1 SGFRWKRSETST
13 IATSSFGSRN
23 VVPAVGVTNTAQAA
37 GLVTPELVV
46 VDEIRQLLLDRRDV
60 GTRGGR
66 LAQLPGGLRGQVLQ
80 LDPLRI
86 AARRRARRQVD
97 RDARRLTSGQ

>member
-1 SGFRWKRSETST
+1 M
-13 IATSSFGSRN
+13 
-23 VVPAVGVTNTAQAA
+23 PAVGVTNTAQAA

-66 LAQLPGGLRGQVLQ
+66 LAQLPGGSSIGY
-80 LDPLRI
+80 PM
-86 AARRRARRQVD
+86 A
-97 RDARRLTSGQ
+97 T